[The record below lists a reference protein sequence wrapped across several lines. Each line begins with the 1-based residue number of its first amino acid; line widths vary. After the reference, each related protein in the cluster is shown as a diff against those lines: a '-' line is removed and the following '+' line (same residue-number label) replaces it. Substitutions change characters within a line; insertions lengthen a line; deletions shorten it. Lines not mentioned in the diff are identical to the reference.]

1 MSSMS
6 GFQGYRGPT
15 GMSVGSSSTGMQ
27 EKIPKG
33 YQKGVLNNFTPEQHN
48 LFQQLFGQLGPDSF
62 TSRLAGGDEDI
73 FNQIEAP
80 ALKQFSGL
88 QGQLASRFSGMGSG
102 VRRSS
107 GFQNTANQAA
117 SDFAQQLQ
125 ANRVGLQQNAIKDLM
140 GFGNELLNQ
149 RPYEQTLTKK
159 SLPFW
164 KQLLLGGA
172 EKGADF
178 ADTYAKSAMMGGF

>member
-1 MSSMS
+1 M
-6 GFQGYRGPT
+6 GT
-15 GMSVGSSSTGMQ
+15 G
-27 EKIPKG
+27 
-33 YQKGVLNNFTPEQHN
+33 
-48 LFQQLFGQLGPDSF
+48 
-62 TSRLAGGDEDI
+62 A
-73 FNQIEAP
+73 
-80 ALKQFSGL
+80 
-88 QGQLASRFSGMGSG
+88 
-102 VRRSS
+102 RRSS
-107 GFQNTANQAA
+107 GFQDTANSAA

-172 EKGADF
+172 RKELSLVQPQEKQP
-178 ADTYAKSAMMGGF
+178 